1 MPEIGNIFAK
11 SRLKPTFGAAS
22 PESGKP
28 PAVFTGFRAL
38 GLAASPRNDGVYYD
52 SNLRNASLGWLRI
65 LGSYAE
71 LVLGICCP
79 DRIAGGDVEG
89 VNLWSLDVSELW
101 RERA

>member
-1 MPEIGNIFAK
+1 M
-11 SRLKPTFGAAS
+11 
-22 PESGKP
+22 
-28 PAVFTGFRAL
+28 
-38 GLAASPRNDGVYYD
+38 
-52 SNLRNASLGWLRI
+52 

-71 LVLGICCP
+71 LVLDICCP